1 MLSLHREKMLPI
13 IAGVMSLMLI
23 AFAAS
28 TIATPLVLAGDGP
41 DQEWEREETP
51 TDMVYDDN
59 GNMSGADQIGGT
71 VDSQVVDFTTC
82 VEPLDTGPGTAAYFA
97 GMLGIFYLI
106 YRRWGSGVALLSA
119 YGLAP
124 FLTMGYFLLTA
135 CVDGDPGGGEPGED
149 PQSSIVGDLAGST
162 VAPPESSPLII
173 AAIMGL
179 IFVGLAVL
187 VWSSLGESE
196 EDLLVDDEEDGPLD
210 MEEFAAAAR
219 AAADR
224 LESANADVDNEV
236 YRAWSQMTTLLSVDD
251 PATSTPGEFAAAAIA
266 GGIAPTYANELT
278 ELFEEV
284 RYGHR
289 DPKGEREERAI
300 EIFRAIEQEY
310 GSEETSDEESRDT

>member
-13 IAGVMSLMLI
+13 LAGVMSLMLI

-28 TIATPLVLAGDGP
+28 TIATPLVLTGDGP
-41 DQEWEREETP
+41 EQEWEREDTP
-51 TDMVYDDN
+51 TEMVDGED
-59 GNMSGADQIGGT
+59 GNMSGIDQIGGT
-71 VDSQVVDFTTC
+71 ADSQVVDFTTC
-82 VEPLDTGPGTAAYFA
+82 IEPLDTGPGTAAYFA
-97 GMLGIFYLI
+97 GMLGLFYLI
-106 YRRWGSGVALLSA
+106 YRRWGSGVALLSG

-124 FLTMGYFLLTA
+124 FLTMFYFMLTA
-135 CVDGDPGGGEPGED
+135 CIDGSPGGGESGED
-149 PQSSIVGDLAGST
+149 QQSSMIGDLAGST

-187 VWSSLGESE
+187 VWSSLGEGE
-196 EDLLVDDEEDGPLD
+196 EDLLVDDDEDGPLD

-219 AAADR
+219 EAADR

-236 YRAWSQMTTLLSVDD
+236 YRAWSQMTTLLNVDN
-251 PATSTPGEFAAAAIA
+251 PSTSTPREFAGAAIS
-266 GGIAPTYANELT
+266 GGIAPKYANELT

-289 DPKGEREERAI
+289 DPEGEREERAI

-310 GSEETSDEESRDT
+310 GSEDRSNEEGQDQ